1 MVRLLMSER
10 RLQGMR
16 YFLLHVSTFVPL
28 LAKVLIAP
36 WGLKVAW
43 LIYLFFTYVL
53 LEHKEFNG
61 HPVRAFANLQRQ
73 AECCMILGLVL
84 SRWSP
89 MLSALPFLLLTRA
102 RFVRVN
108 ELQYAFVF
116 FLLYRFDMVQIV
128 MVTLSI
134 MSAILDVEKV
144 VDTPDGWHRGCH
156 RRLLF
161 RGVQVL
167 TLMLAY
173 ESLYVRVIIVLA
185 FVFLKGVVWLYTPE
199 DAPDAVVVKDGDP
212 VNFLQGKS
220 HRL

>member
-1 MVRLLMSER
+1 
-10 RLQGMR
+10 
-16 YFLLHVSTFVPL
+16 
-28 LAKVLIAP
+28 
-36 WGLKVAW
+36 
-43 LIYLFFTYVL
+43 
-53 LEHKEFNG
+53 
-61 HPVRAFANLQRQ
+61 
-73 AECCMILGLVL
+73 MILGLVL

-89 MLSALPFLLLTRA
+89 LLSALPFLLLVRA
-102 RFVRVN
+102 RHVRVN

-116 FLLYRFDMVQIV
+116 FLLYRFDVLQIA

-134 MSAILDVEKV
+134 MCAILDVEKV
-144 VDTPDGWHRGCH
+144 VDTPEGWHRGCH

-173 ESLYVRVIIVLA
+173 ETLYVRVILLLA
-185 FVFLKGVVWLYTPE
+185 FALLKVVVWMYTVE
-199 DAPDAVVVKDGDP
+199 DAPDSVVVKDGDP